1 MIDIMLLK
9 AAADACSPGRLQ
21 RAKEVASDPEA
32 PRRALVGMPG
42 ERAAPPQDY
51 LDAIVTLPPVGLY
64 GSPAGATWL
73 GERHQRLAGAS
84 LELDGRAVLAAG
96 VDGADPEEGLSER
109 ALEDRLAGY
118 DAMPEPSRDAWV
130 AAFRQIAADWL
141 DAAAAEVAE
150 ATDLPRAAGWEYEAV
165 SYPTVDGGQLLV
177 CAADDNDAY
186 AGVAAWFESALFV
199 LGEVAAAA
207 GFHEPTRFDV
217 S

>member
-9 AAADACSPGRLQ
+9 AAPDACSPGQLQ
-21 RAKEVASDPEA
+21 RAREVASDPDA

-51 LDAIVTLPPVGLY
+51 LDAIVTLPPVDLY
-64 GSPAGATWL
+64 GSSAGATWL
-73 GERHQRLAGAS
+73 RERQQRLADAS

-96 VDGADPEEGLSER
+96 IDGADPEEGLGEL
-109 ALEDRLAGY
+109 ALGDRLAGY
-118 DAMPEPSRDAWV
+118 DALPEPVREAWIE
-130 AAFRQIAADWL
+130 AFRQIAADWL
-141 DAAAAEVAE
+141 DAAAAEFAE
-150 ATDLPRAAGWEYEAV
+150 ATDLPRAAGWGYEAV
-165 SYPTVDGGQLLV
+165 SYPTVEGGQLLV

-186 AGVAAWFESALFV
+186 EGVAAWFESALFV